1 MEQFRPRPGD
11 HGRRDLLAD
20 AGSRDLLEDGECR
33 DLFRDPGEQDLL
45 RDRGTRDSFRLEAW
59 LNGRAP
65 VESILP
71 RIFPRSGGIAV
82 RRRRE

>member
-11 HGRRDLLAD
+11 RGRRDLLTD
-20 AGSRDLLEDGECR
+20 PGSRDLVEDGECR

-59 LNGRAP
+59 LNGRIP
-65 VESILP
+65 DERILQ
-71 RIFPRSGGIAV
+71 RVSLKSGAFAV